1 MVESLSQLQNLE
13 WPARAQHYRLAIPI
27 GMGSFGLVWKA
38 EVLKEGFDGRNVAIK
53 IIDLEQFQDNSI
65 DEIRKE
71 ISVMSTCQHK
81 NVVSCYVS
89 FIEGTDLW
97 LVMPILSAGSCSDIL
112 KLNFPQGVKDEAI
125 IATIVKETLL
135 GLQYF
140 HENRQIQ
147 LVHTRIEGQLMEIK
161 ISTHPK

>member
-1 MVESLSQLQNLE
+1 MVESVSNAGVE
-13 WPARAQHYRLAIPI
+13 WPAKASNYKLVIPI

-38 EVLKEGFDGRNVAIK
+38 EVVKEGFQKRDVAIK

-71 ISVMSTCQHK
+71 ISIMSTCLHK

-89 FIEGTDLW
+89 FIEGSDLW

-112 KLNFPQGVKDEAI
+112 KCNYA
-125 IATIVKETLL
+125 
-135 GLQYF
+135 
-140 HENRQIQ
+140 
-147 LVHTRIEGQLMEIK
+147 
-161 ISTHPK
+161 